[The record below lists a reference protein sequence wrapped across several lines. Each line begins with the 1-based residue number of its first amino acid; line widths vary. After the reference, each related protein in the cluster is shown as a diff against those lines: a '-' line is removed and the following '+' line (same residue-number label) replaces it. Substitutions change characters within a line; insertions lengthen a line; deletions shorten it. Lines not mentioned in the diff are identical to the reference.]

1 MQLTLKEE
9 FKIKEQIRSK
19 RKKQKNIRD
28 KYLTIVHTGDGK
40 GKTTAAFGLV
50 MRIIM
55 HGWKALIVQF
65 MKNPKEFQYAEHKW
79 ADQMEN
85 LDIFSMGAGFTWN
98 TMNRDLDIST
108 TLETWEKAKEFMSSG
123 KYKLVVLDEINYVMD
138 YKFLDEKEVVKFL
151 KKKPPKLHLVL
162 TGRNAPASII
172 QLADLV
178 TEMKK
183 IKHPYE
189 EKGILAQKGVE
200 W

>member
-1 MQLTLKEE
+1 MQLTPKEE

-19 RKKQKNIRD
+19 RKKQKNIHD

-55 HGWKALIVQF
+55 HGWNALIVQF

-85 LDIFSMGAGFTWN
+85 LDIFSIGAGFTWN
-98 TMNRDLDIST
+98 TMNRDLDIRT